1 MRIDS
6 ASQQQLL
13 NLSALT
19 QREGAGEVENDGD
32 ADDGAQAPALQ
43 ARAQPASQLYAQGVG
58 SKIDLL
64 A

>member
-6 ASQQQLL
+6 ASQRQLL

-32 ADDGAQAPALQ
+32 ADDGAQASVRQ
-43 ARAQPASQLYAQGVG
+43 AKAQPASQLYAQGVG
-58 SKIDLL
+58 SKVDLF